1 VRVDAE
7 LPTPMTPAHAPA
19 GRHLLL
25 DLVGCDPARL
35 DDEAALR
42 ALAAK
47 AACVA
52 GATVLSVHSHRFS
65 PQGVTV
71 VVLLAESHA
80 SLHTFPESGLAFWD
94 CFTCGAADPERTT
107 AVIAAGLAASEFS
120 PRTLSRG

>member
-1 VRVDAE
+1 MTFAH
-7 LPTPMTPAHAPA
+7 LPS

-25 DLVGCDPARL
+25 DLAGCDPLRL
-35 DDEAALR
+35 DDEPALR
-42 ALAAK
+42 DLAAR
-47 AACVA
+47 AACLA

-94 CFTCGAADPERTT
+94 CFTCGAADPEKTT
-107 AVIAAGLAASEFS
+107 AVIAEGLSATEAT
-120 PRTLSRG
+120 PRTLSRGTN

>member
-1 VRVDAE
+1 MSE
-7 LPTPMTPAHAPA
+7 AHAPS

-25 DLVGCDPARL
+25 DLAGCDPARL

-42 ALAAK
+42 ELAAR
-47 AACVA
+47 ASCAA

-80 SLHTFPESGLAFWD
+80 SLHTFPEAGLAFWD
-94 CFTCGAADPERTT
+94 CFTCGEADPQQTT
-107 AVIAAGLAASEFS
+107 AVIAEALGAAQLMD
-120 PRTLSRG
+120 RTVRRGGGT